1 MYICQRKQ
9 ETTKPLQR
17 IKTKLKAHNI
27 TIKGLSERANWR
39 GAQVRQTFVFGAIAQ
54 MVEHRTENPSVGGSI
69 PPRTTKTDKTMKTDK
84 KTILQMNLIKAEQRL
99 AKGDK
104 NAQISVD
111 HFKRELEK
119 VSKK

>member
-1 MYICQRKQ
+1 
-9 ETTKPLQR
+9 
-17 IKTKLKAHNI
+17 
-27 TIKGLSERANWR
+27 
-39 GAQVRQTFVFGAIAQ
+39 

-69 PPRTTKTDKTMKTDK
+69 PPRTTKTDKTMKKTDK
-84 KTILQMNLIKAEQRL
+84 KTIIQMNLIKAEQRL